1 MANHIDHISQLV
13 IKGCLR
19 IVESMASQFKLY
31 IPTIKND
38 SNVAKNDFVSHA
50 KTGIL
55 EFKIEGDRKS
65 PGDVSEFFTHLCIF
79 KKHILNN
86 IFSGVAIVETV
97 ERWSYVPFA
106 KQTRYARIVSN
117 LRLMK
122 KILTILSSN
131 VRYALKKK
139 IRSKNM

>member
-1 MANHIDHISQLV
+1 
-13 IKGCLR
+13 
-19 IVESMASQFKLY
+19 MASQFKLH

-38 SNVAKNDFVSHA
+38 SNVAKDIFTLHA
-50 KTGIL
+50 KIGIL

-65 PGDVSEFFTHLCIF
+65 PGDVSEFFTRLSIF

-86 IFSGVAIVETV
+86 IFSGVAIVNMV
-97 ERWSYVPFA
+97 EQWSYVLFA

-122 KILTILSSN
+122 KISTILSSN
-131 VRYALKKK
+131 VRYAFKKK

>member
-13 IKGCLR
+13 IKGCPR
-19 IVESMASQFKLY
+19 FVESMASQFKLY

-38 SNVAKNDFVSHA
+38 SNVAKNDFASHA

-65 PGDVSEFFTHLCIF
+65 PGDVSDFFTRLCIF

-97 ERWSYVPFA
+97 ERWSYVLFA
-106 KQTRYARIVSN
+106 KQTRYVRIASN
-117 LRLMK
+117 LRLTK
-122 KILTILSSN
+122 KISTILSLN

-139 IRSKNM
+139 I